1 MMQIPIPGSVTNV
14 SGVPNDLRKIPQ
26 WVLWKPVMRGKKL
39 TKVPVFWMDPRGDNV
54 NAHDPQYWGT
64 FEQCVAEMQ
73 ADPRFG
79 IGLVLDNTGI
89 ICMDYDDHDGDDAA
103 AVAAGAEAMR
113 ELVQMHPSYHERS
126 VSGKG
131 IHGFY
136 KGVLPHGRTG
146 GLIDAFN
153 VEIYAAQFIAITG
166 NPVLGSHPV
175 VADAQGLIDSW
186 RLPPP
191 VAQTTTIEPTEALFR
206 CLTMSDAQVLET
218 MMSRRRSIFDM
229 MASVS
234 DLRDRSTSYAQII
247 GDLDK
252 ITGDP
257 RQIDRIIR
265 KCPFFKN
272 AFNSSKYENTPKW
285 LGKFN
290 CSSMLEYWLR
300 QARKDNTESI
310 QYSEILTDTRKAQMA
325 ELCEAFARE
334 RVEKA
339 EQAVKETIAAAVT
352 EKELSYDVKGD
363 DPIAQLHFLL
373 EDNIPG
379 NYDEL
384 TIPPGAVGGFV
395 NALGTMLTGPRLTY
409 ALPAVLSTLS
419 GYLGQ
424 TFKTPGL
431 ELGLVNH
438 FVIAGQMNTGKTS
451 TMSVFTKAVDLSL
464 SGYYRNPQKP
474 TKLSR
479 VEATE
484 IVPATRRMIETRA
497 ASVQGLFDA
506 ISHLGSA
513 VWFADEAE
521 TQIETMSNGQQ
532 HGTALK
538 AFYKQ
543 TFDQS
548 QATASTSIDSSR
560 ASANLGMTPILNM
573 TLPTYFSCT
582 SEVFET
588 IGTKELVDGTYSR
601 VNMIYDERP
610 MDSIAADDMLL
621 HKGLPFGLASLMQKI
636 AFLADDTAAAYD
648 QSGLTTLMKQTIG
661 AKAEKT
667 KEDFRKQ
674 FEINKR
680 AGADKVITMEYTPAA
695 LSLKNRISAL
705 CRQLGHDANPHI
717 GKWPVHYQVLARTDL
732 LPVMI
737 AGVLA
742 ACDMLGAWNIKFP
755 PDNAEWRRDMPQVV
769 IEERHLQWA
778 FEFVMYW
785 RMHFFK
791 AWDQGKIAV
800 AMSDDE
806 VVMERLI
813 RRALNSKEARL
824 VDGTKWAPAAY
835 VVKLAKQVAPFKQAD
850 IAGRTAGRAGSTVM
864 AQQCL
869 ERMVKQGHALT
880 AKAEELKLVSRELLV
895 SLAKERL

>member
-1 MMQIPIPGSVTNV
+1 MIQIPIPGTITNIA
-14 SGVPNDLRKIPQ
+14 GIPDALRNIPQ
-26 WVLWKPVMRGKKL
+26 WVLWKPVIRGRKL
-39 TKVPVFWMDPRGDNV
+39 TKVPVFWMDPRGENV

-64 FEQCVAEMQ
+64 FDQVVAEML

-89 ICMDYDDHDGDDAA
+89 ICFDYDDHEGDDAE
-103 AVAAGAEAMR
+103 AVAAGRDAMAEILR
-113 ELVQMHPSYHERS
+113 DLPSYHERS

-131 IHGFY
+131 LHGFY

-153 VEIYAAQFIAITG
+153 IELYAAQFIAITG
-166 NPVLGSHPV
+166 NTLIGSIPQI
-175 VADAQGLIDSW
+175 ADAQRLIDSW

-191 VAQTTTIEPTEALFR
+191 VAMTNTIDKTEALQR

-218 MMSRRRSIFDM
+218 MMVRRRSIFDM
-229 MASVS
+229 MASQN
-234 DLRDRSTSYAQII
+234 DLRDRSTSFAQII

-257 RQIDRIIR
+257 QQIDRIIR

-272 AFNSSKYENTPKW
+272 AYNSSKYDQSPKW

-290 CSSMLEYWLR
+290 ASSMLEYWLN
-300 QARKDNTESI
+300 QARRENTESI
-310 QYSEILTDTRKAQMA
+310 QYAEMLTEERKAQMMQ
-325 ELCEAFARE
+325 LGEAFTRE
-334 RVEKA
+334 RVERA
-339 EQAVKETIAAAVT
+339 EQQVKETLASAVT

-363 DPIAQLHFLL
+363 DPIAELHFIL
-373 EDNIPG
+373 EDHIPG

-384 TIPPGAVGGFV
+384 TVPPGAVGAFV
-395 NALGTMLTGPRLTY
+395 NALGSMLTGPRLTY
-409 ALPAVLSTLS
+409 AIPAVLSTLS

-424 TFKTPGL
+424 TFKTPGF
-431 ELGLVNH
+431 EMGLVNH

-451 TMSVFTKAVDLSL
+451 TMSVFTKAIDQAL
-464 SGYYRNPQKP
+464 SGWHRNAQKP
-474 TKLSR
+474 TSLKPS
-479 VEATE
+479 EASE
-484 IVPATRRMIETRA
+484 IVPLTRRMIETRA

-506 ISHLGSA
+506 ISHVGSA

-548 QATASTSIDSSR
+548 QALSTTSLDSSR
-560 ASANLGMTPILNM
+560 ASHNLGMTPILNM

-610 MDSIAADDMLL
+610 MDAVAASAMNL
-621 HKGLPFGLASLMQKI
+621 HKGLPYGLMKLIQKI
-636 AFLADDTAAAYD
+636 AFIADDTSMAYD
-648 QSGLTTLMKQTIG
+648 QNGLATLMKQTIG

-674 FEINKR
+674 LETNKR
-680 AGADKVITMEYTPAA
+680 AGADKVVPMTFSASAEE
-695 LSLKNRISAL
+695 LFNRISTL
-705 CRQLGHDANPHI
+705 CRRLGHEANPHV
-717 GKWPVHYQVLARTDL
+717 GKWPVHYQILARTDM

-742 ACDMLGAWNIKFP
+742 ACDTIGRWDFDMP
-755 PDNAEWRRDMPQVV
+755 PQDGNWRQTLPQVV
-769 IEERHLQWA
+769 IERDHLQWA
-778 FEFVMYW
+778 FEFVMHW
-785 RMHFFK
+785 RLHFFK

-806 VVMERLI
+806 LVMERVI
-813 RRALNSKEARL
+813 RRGLNSKEAML
-824 VDGTKWAPAAY
+824 IDGTKWVAQSY
-835 VVKLAKQVAPFKQAD
+835 VVRAAKLVAPFKGAD
-850 IAGRTAGRAGSTVM
+850 IAGRNTGRAGSTEM
-864 AQQCL
+864 AKKTITS
-869 ERMVKQGHALT
+869 MVEHGHVLRAKSSDLKQVT
-880 AKAEELKLVSRELLV
+880 REAVLI
-895 SLAKERL
+895 SLSK